1 MLKAGIVGLPNV
13 GKSTL
18 FNAVTRT
25 RKAEAA
31 NYPFCTID
39 PNVGIVSVPDPRL
52 AVLSK
57 ISGSHKLVPTAIEF
71 VDIAGLV
78 KGASEGAGLGNQFLA
93 NIRET
98 DAIVQVVR
106 CFENDD
112 IIHELG
118 SVDPIRDIEIINSEL
133 ILADMASLEKR
144 RHSREKKAKGGDK
157 EAKKEVELI
166 DIIMPHLDQG
176 KPALTIDF
184 SEDDR
189 AIVKEFFLLSSKR
202 TIYACNVA
210 EDELAGAIEDPD
222 SHPQVARVRK
232 FAAEHSGS
240 EAVVISAR
248 IEEELSELPVE
259 EADEFLADMG
269 VTDSGVSALIRAVY
283 HLLGLRT
290 YLTTGVQET
299 RAWTI
304 IAGDK
309 APAAAGVIHTDF
321 ERGFIAAEVV
331 HYDDLVAAGS
341 KSAAK
346 DAGKAPHRGQG
357 IRRQGRR
364 RRSSSASTSD
374 AETEAYRKT
383 PHSGIHLKPTD
394 LNEKIRPIVTDGR
407 INSDSEPRDPT

>member
-39 PNVGIVSVPDPRL
+39 PNVGIVMVPDERL

-57 ISGSHKLVPTAIEF
+57 ISGSQKLVPTAIEF

-78 KGASEGAGLGNQFLA
+78 AGASEGAGLGNKFLA

-133 ILADMASLEKR
+133 ILADMAALEKR
-144 RHSREKKAKGGDK
+144 RSSREKKAKGGDK
-157 EAKKEVELI
+157 ESKKEVELI

-184 SEDDR
+184 SADD
-189 AIVKEFFLLSSKR
+189 AEVVKGFFLLSSKK
-202 TIYACNVA
+202 TIYASNVA
-210 EDELAGAIEDPD
+210 EDELAGATEDPD
-222 SHPQVARVRK
+222 SHPQVAAVRK
-232 FAAEHSGS
+232 FAAEHSGA

-248 IEEELSELPVE
+248 IEEELSDLAPE
-259 EADEFLADMG
+259 EAAEFLADMG
-269 VTDSGVSALIRAVY
+269 VKDSGVSGLIRGVY

-304 IAGDK
+304 TQGDK

-331 HYDDLVAAGS
+331 HYDDLVSLGT
-341 KSAAK
+341 KHAAK
-346 DAGKAPHRGQG
+346 EAGKLRIEGK
-357 IRRQGRR
+357 
-364 RRSSSASTSD
+364 
-374 AETEAYRKT
+374 EYVVK
-383 PHSGIHLKPTD
+383 
-394 LNEKIRPIVTDGR
+394 DGDVIEFR
-407 INSDSEPRDPT
+407 FNV

>member
-39 PNVGIVSVPDPRL
+39 PNVGIVTVPDTRL

-78 KGASEGAGLGNQFLA
+78 KGASEGAGLGNKFLA
-93 NIRET
+93 TIRET

-118 SVDPIRDIEIINSEL
+118 NVDPIRDIEIINAEL
-133 ILADMASLEKR
+133 ILADMATLEKR
-144 RHSREKKAKGGDK
+144 RSSREKKAKSGDK
-157 EAKKEVELI
+157 EAKREVELI

-176 KPALTIDF
+176 KPALTLEF
-184 SEDDR
+184 SDEDKI
-189 AIVKEFFLLSSKR
+189 IVKDFFLLSSKL

-210 EDELAGAIEDPD
+210 EDELAGATENPD

-232 FAAEHSGS
+232 FAAEHSGA

-248 IEEELSELPVE
+248 IEEELSELAPE
-259 EADEFLADMG
+259 ESAEFLKDMG
-269 VTDSGVSALIRAVY
+269 VSDSGVSSLIRAVY

-331 HYDDLVAAGS
+331 HYDDLVSLGS
-341 KSAAK
+341 KHAAK
-346 DAGKAPHRGQG
+346 EAGKLRIEGK
-357 IRRQGRR
+357 
-364 RRSSSASTSD
+364 
-374 AETEAYRKT
+374 EYVVK
-383 PHSGIHLKPTD
+383 
-394 LNEKIRPIVTDGR
+394 DGDVVEFR
-407 INSDSEPRDPT
+407 FNVSK

>member
-52 AVLSK
+52 TVLSK
-57 ISGSHKLVPTAIEF
+57 ISGSQKLVPTAIEF

-118 SVDPIRDIEIINSEL
+118 TVDPIRDIEIINSEL

-157 EAKKEVELI
+157 ESKKEVELI
-166 DIIMPHLDQG
+166 DVIMPHLDQG
-176 KPALTIDF
+176 KPALTIEF
-184 SEDDR
+184 SEDDLEV
-189 AIVKEFFLLSSKR
+189 VKGFFLLSSKK

-210 EDELAGAIEDPD
+210 EDELAGATENPD

-248 IEEELSELPVE
+248 IEEELSEMPVE
-259 EADEFLADMG
+259 EANEFLADMG
-269 VTDSGVSALIRAVY
+269 VTDSGVSALIRGVY

-309 APAAAGVIHTDF
+309 APAAAGVIHSDF
-321 ERGFIAAEVV
+321 ERGFIAAEIV
-331 HYDDLVAAGS
+331 HYDDLVAAGT
-341 KSAAK
+341 KAAAK
-346 DAGKAPHRGQG
+346 TAGKVRIEGK
-357 IRRQGRR
+357 
-364 RRSSSASTSD
+364 
-374 AETEAYRKT
+374 EYVVK
-383 PHSGIHLKPTD
+383 
-394 LNEKIRPIVTDGR
+394 DGDVIEFR
-407 INSDSEPRDPT
+407 FNV